1 MNETMRQFQQS
12 LIELEAEAER
22 LLLARNEVS
31 FKILEVRKLGTIL
44 LVFPT
49 CNILSLWHKLK
60 WQCHNLS
67 IIEMKLFCN
76 LKSKK
81 VK

>member
-31 FKILEVRKLGTIL
+31 FKILEVWQLGLQDYFCFL
-44 LVFPT
+44 LVYVLFGKKLECGFT
-49 CNILSLWHKLK
+49 ICLSLK
-60 WQCHNLS
+60 
-67 IIEMKLFCN
+67 
-76 LKSKK
+76 
-81 VK
+81 